1 MPVQSNNDWDPLEEI
16 IIGTAENCVHPTM
29 NISTHSFIYGGEDY
43 EDIKHFDGQPI
54 EQWIVD
60 EANEDLEGL
69 EKCLQ
74 GLGVKTL
81 RPDPIDHNKIYST
94 PEWTTT
100 GWYTF
105 CPRDLLLPLDNMII
119 ECPSP
124 MRARYFETR
133 AYYKHLYGW
142 MKEGVQW
149 INAPKPILTDDNYQL
164 EDRSE
169 ATLVNKEIIF
179 DAPNIVRLGRDLLCQ
194 VSNSGNQLGFEWL
207 KTILEPKGYRIHVA
221 EKYYSFAHFDSTVLP
236 LRPGLVLLNAGR
248 LSEDWYPPIFKDW
261 DKIWVGEEDLH
272 VPPANTGVAPCS
284 PYIGLNFLSVNPE
297 LVIVDEKQ
305 EALRRI
311 LGKHGI
317 DTIGLPMRQAR
328 SMSGGFHCATLD
340 TKRKGTLED
349 YFAT

>member
-74 GLGVKTL
+74 GLGVKTM

-142 MKEGVQW
+142 MK
-149 INAPKPILTDDNYQL
+149 
-164 EDRSE
+164 
-169 ATLVNKEIIF
+169 
-179 DAPNIVRLGRDLLCQ
+179 
-194 VSNSGNQLGFEWL
+194 
-207 KTILEPKGYRIHVA
+207 
-221 EKYYSFAHFDSTVLP
+221 
-236 LRPGLVLLNAGR
+236 
-248 LSEDWYPPIFKDW
+248 
-261 DKIWVGEEDLH
+261 
-272 VPPANTGVAPCS
+272 
-284 PYIGLNFLSVNPE
+284 
-297 LVIVDEKQ
+297 
-305 EALRRI
+305 
-311 LGKHGI
+311 
-317 DTIGLPMRQAR
+317 
-328 SMSGGFHCATLD
+328 
-340 TKRKGTLED
+340 
-349 YFAT
+349 